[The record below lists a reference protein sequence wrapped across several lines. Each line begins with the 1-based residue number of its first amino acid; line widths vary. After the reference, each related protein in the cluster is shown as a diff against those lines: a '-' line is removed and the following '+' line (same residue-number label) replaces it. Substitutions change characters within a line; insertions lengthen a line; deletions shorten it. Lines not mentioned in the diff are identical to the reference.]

1 MTLLVVYLLLAIG
14 VSFLCS
20 ILEAVLLSV
29 APGFVVTQVEKY
41 PRRGKVLQD
50 VKTDLDRSLSSILI
64 LNTFAHTMGAAGV
77 GAQAVKLFGE
87 KWEGAIAFL
96 LTLAILYLSEI
107 IPKTLGATF
116 WKQLALPSAVIIGL
130 LVKLLFP
137 FVWLSAQVTKLFS
150 KGDRG
155 AISREELT
163 AMARLGARHGSL
175 RNQESELLQNILN
188 LRGTRTEDILT
199 PRTVVTALPED
210 ISILEGLDRLSDRPF
225 NRIPVF
231 RSNVDSISGVVYRPT
246 MLEAVR
252 EGQGEVKLSDIAAP
266 EYRVSEELPVLQLLD
281 LFLKRKEHL
290 FLVEDEYGQTA
301 GIVTLEDAVETLLG
315 REIMDE
321 SDKVEDMQQL
331 ARTAY
336 RQRLRDQGTD
346 QAE

>member
-1 MTLLVVYLLLAIG
+1 
-14 VSFLCS
+14 
-20 ILEAVLLSV
+20 
-29 APGFVVTQVEKY
+29 
-41 PRRGKVLQD
+41 
-50 VKTDLDRSLSSILI
+50 
-64 LNTFAHTMGAAGV
+64 
-77 GAQAVKLFGE
+77 
-87 KWEGAIAFL
+87 
-96 LTLAILYLSEI
+96 
-107 IPKTLGATF
+107 
-116 WKQLALPSAVIIGL
+116 
-130 LVKLLFP
+130 
-137 FVWLSAQVTKLFS
+137 
-150 KGDRG
+150 
-155 AISREELT
+155 
-163 AMARLGARHGSL
+163 
-175 RNQESELLQNILN
+175 
-188 LRGTRTEDILT
+188 
-199 PRTVVTALPED
+199 
-210 ISILEGLDRLSDRPF
+210 
-225 NRIPVF
+225 
-231 RSNVDSISGVVYRPT
+231 